1 MKRVQQ
7 ALLLCCILGAAYIAG
22 GLIADALYVP
32 PVKRVRKLS
41 SIVRLVDDKGAT
53 FCTGTVIGLH
63 TVLTAA
69 HCVLEDLGFGLVSQR
84 KDIGIRPPN
93 NLNVSVTANVIQVR
107 YQMDQAVLTGDF
119 KQFQVA
125 PFISDVKTLDT
136 TVKEQQKTA
145 CGFPLGGPLYC
156 TTIFFKEPIQFFWK
170 IKGTLIPGMSGGPVL
185 LNDGTVVATNVA
197 VEGDSSIVSP
207 TYNLLKEAGE

>member
-1 MKRVQQ
+1 
-7 ALLLCCILGAAYIAG
+7 
-22 GLIADALYVP
+22 
-32 PVKRVRKLS
+32 
-41 SIVRLVDDKGAT
+41 
-53 FCTGTVIGLH
+53 
-63 TVLTAA
+63 
-69 HCVLEDLGFGLVSQR
+69 
-84 KDIGIRPPN
+84 
-93 NLNVSVTANVIQVR
+93 
-107 YQMDQAVLTGDF
+107 MDQAVLTGDF

-207 TYNLLKEAGE
+207 TYNLLKETGE